1 MALTYPQRGFAGAAV
16 AGTISSPGLTAIN
29 GPGITFTSSSTLIG
43 WTEIANG
50 SWSGNYV
57 CITFEYGTANEEKIL
72 CTFNSSTGTFTI
84 VTRGY
89 DGTSAVA
96 HVTGS
101 LFILTSTATEAAELN
116 AVTQSMKNL
125 LLTNGLSPLPADI
138 STSAAALGIST
149 KPSSAD
155 HTHKLTASTLN
166 GWLSGSA
173 SGAINPAVTV
183 YPTSINSGALPSGVT
198 LTSNIASTQINSG
211 ALPSGVTLTS
221 NIASTQINSGALP
234 SGVTIPLSQIT
245 NPPAAD
251 FADSSA
257 NYAVTFT
264 TTANALSVAVN
275 PAGNH
280 KQFVWRTSL
289 SQQGNA
295 SGASYMDVKAIIRYR
310 IVGAATWTN
319 GTATTIGVCAGTNDY
334 RCLSGG
340 GVVTLGSADNYEF
353 QIGFQTA
360 ITGYTVSINQI
371 RLVVEG
377 LN

>member
-211 ALPSGVTLTS
+211 ALPSGVT
-221 NIASTQINSGALP
+221 
-234 SGVTIPLSQIT
+234 IPLSQIT

-360 ITGYTVSINQI
+360 ITGYTVSIYQI